1 MKDKKINIALVDDHA
16 LVRNGIANLI
26 GYNPLFNIV
35 FQADNGKEY
44 IAQADKAPVDIVLMD
59 IEMPVMN
66 GYELAAWLK
75 KNKPDTRILVVSM
88 VDKEEAVVKMVRCGI
103 HGYLS
108 KNIETDE
115 LFNAITTIVNG
126 GYYYTDFI
134 SGILVEAIE
143 HKNSQ
148 ETSGL
153 INDRE
158 LEFLKL
164 ACSELTYKEVA
175 ERMFL
180 SAKTVDGYRA
190 SLFEKLNVKSRVGLV
205 LYAIRNHL
213 VDLSE

>member
-1 MKDKKINIALVDDHA
+1 MNDKKINIALVDDHA
-16 LVRNGIANLI
+16 LVRNGMANLI

-44 IAQADKAPVDIVLMD
+44 IAQADNAPVDIVLMD
-59 IEMPVMN
+59 IEMPIMN

-103 HGYLS
+103 QGYLS
-108 KNIETDE
+108 KNIETEE
-115 LFNAITTIVNG
+115 LFNAIHTIVNG

-143 HKNSQ
+143 HKNSH
-148 ETSGL
+148 ESAGL
-153 INDRE
+153 INERE